1 MTLAL
6 AGTNGNSSVI
16 VSDSLKGGS
25 NPTLAIKIH
34 RYEDVLWHHCGNEP
48 VGFNVTPVRGSFEE
62 RAESIYK
69 AYVSLP
75 RLPMVGLRKPDG
87 SPLTDADVETFNS
100 HELFVMSN
108 GRLAV
113 GKDGKVTYP
122 SLGWFGAGA
131 AAMWKESVLADL
143 SIPSDPLSLAQRAGK
158 LGEDVLHWTY
168 AQFGLESLSDFQERD
183 LIPPMAPPLRV
194 VCSDRSGLTWELY

>member
-16 VSDSLKGGS
+16 VSDSLIGGS
-25 NPTLAIKIH
+25 NPTLAIKVRRH
-34 RYEDVLWHHCGNEP
+34 EDVTWHHCGNEP
-48 VGFNVTPVRGSFEE
+48 VGFNVTPVRGTFEQK
-62 RAESIYK
+62 AESIYR
-69 AYVSLP
+69 AYLSLP
-75 RLPMVGLRKPDG
+75 RQPMVGLHKPDG
-87 SPLTDADVETFNS
+87 APLTDADVETFHS

-113 GKDGKVTYP
+113 GKAGRMTYP
-122 SLGWFGAGA
+122 TFGWFGAGA
-131 AAMWKESVLADL
+131 AGVWKESVLADL
-143 SIPSDPLSLAQRAGK
+143 SIPSDALSLSQRAGK
-158 LGEDVLHWTY
+158 LGEAVLHWTY
-168 AQFGLESLSDFQERD
+168 GLFGLESLSDFQERN